1 MASDDVKSIIDH
13 ESVLRGKRSNFEN
26 WWQQIAYRVRPA
38 EAQFT
43 TITEQG
49 EKRTERLFHSG
60 AAIANER
67 FAAVLEDLLTP
78 RNQIWHA
85 LTLEDENEELSKDS
99 EVARYLERLNKLLH
113 SVRYRPKAN
122 YAGQKAMSYLDVGSF
137 GNAAMFVDEE
147 VGVGPTYMHVP
158 LRECVWAH
166 DASGNIDTV
175 YRRYTLQAR
184 QAAQLAAKKGWTLPE
199 KIAKAA
205 NDQPF
210 QEFEFLHCVR
220 PNDDRVASRLD
231 YRGMQWSSYVVA
243 CDAKQLV
250 HAGGFTSW
258 PWAISRY
265 LLAGGETYARSPA
278 MAAWPAILTLNE
290 EKKTILRA
298 GQRAVEPPIL
308 LTEDGALEP
317 FNLQNGA
324 LNPGLV
330 SEDGRPLALPFQTGG
345 DIPLGLELM
354 ALEQQSVD
362 DSFLVSVFKI
372 LAENPQMTATQ
383 VLEIAQVKAT
393 LLAPV
398 MGRIQ
403 GEDLGKQIDR
413 EIDILAKQ
421 SRYAWI
427 EQEMPD
433 ALREAG
439 GRYKVDYR
447 SALSRAMRAQE
458 GVAILRTFEAAP
470 SAIALDQ
477 DAGLVLDVPEAFREL
492 ANINGV
498 PAKLLRDAKTVAALK
513 AQKAEANQA
522 AQIASVAP
530 EISQAMLNASKAEA
544 LRTGAA

>member
-1 MASDDVKSIIDH
+1 MASDDVLTLLDH
-13 ESVLRGKRSNFEN
+13 ESTLRQERTNFEN

-60 AAIANER
+60 AAIANDR

-78 RNQIWHA
+78 RSQVWHD
-85 LTLEDENEELSKDS
+85 LKPEDEEIAEDS
-99 EVARYLERLNKLLH
+99 EVARYLERLNKLAW

-122 YAGQKAMSYLDVGSF
+122 YAGQKAMSYLDVGAF
-137 GNAAMFVDEE
+137 GNAAMFIDED
-147 VGVGPTYMHVP
+147 VGTGPTYMHVP
-158 LRECVWAH
+158 LREMTWAH
-166 DASGNIDTV
+166 DASGNIDIA
-175 YRRYTLQAR
+175 YRKFTLQAR
-184 QAAQLAAKKGWTLPE
+184 QAAQYARTKGWQLPE

-205 NDQPF
+205 TEKPF
-210 QEFEFLHCVR
+210 QKFEFLHCTR
-220 PNDDRVASRLD
+220 PNDDRVAGRID
-231 YRGMQWSSYVVA
+231 HRGMPFASYIVA
-243 CDAKQLV
+243 CDAKQMV
-250 HAGGFTSW
+250 KTGGYTSW

-265 LLAGGETYARSPA
+265 MLAGGETYARSPA

-290 EKKTILRA
+290 EKKTILRV

-308 LTEDGALEP
+308 LSEDGALEP

-330 SEDGRPLALPFQTGG
+330 SEDGRPLAIPFQTGG

-354 ALEQQSVD
+354 ALEQQSID
-362 DSFLVSVFKI
+362 DSFLVSIFKV

-383 VLEIAQVKAT
+383 VLEIAQEKAT

-403 GEDLGKQIDR
+403 SEDLGKQLDR

-421 SRYAWI
+421 SQYAWI

-433 ALREAG
+433 ALREFG
-439 GRYKVDYR
+439 GRYKVEYR
-447 SALSRAMRAQE
+447 SSLSRAMRAQE

-470 SAIALDQ
+470 SAISLDP
-477 DAGLVLDVPEAFREL
+477 DAALVLDVTQAYREL
-492 ANINGV
+492 ATINGV
-498 PAKLLRDAKTVAALK
+498 PAKLMRDAKTVAALK
-513 AQKAEANQA
+513 AQKAEAAQA
-522 AQIASVAP
+522 SQIAAVAP

-544 LRTGAA
+544 LRQGA

>member
-1 MASDDVKSIIDH
+1 MAGDDVKTLLDH
-13 ESVLRGKRSNFEN
+13 ESTLRSKRSNFEN

-43 TITEQG
+43 TVTEQG

-60 AAIANER
+60 AAIANDR

-78 RNQIWHA
+78 RSQIWHD
-85 LTLEDENEELSKDS
+85 LKPEDDEIAEDS
-99 EVARYLERLNKLLH
+99 EVARYLERLNKLAW

-122 YAGQKAMSYLDVGSF
+122 YAGQKAMSYLDVGAF
-137 GNAAMFVDEE
+137 GNAAMFIDED
-147 VGVGPTYMHVP
+147 VGTGPTYMHVP
-158 LRECVWAH
+158 LREMTWAH
-166 DASGNIDTV
+166 DASGNIDIA
-175 YRRYTLQAR
+175 YRKFCLQAR
-184 QAAQLAAKKGWTLPE
+184 QAAQFAKRKGWRLPA
-199 KIAKAA
+199 KIAEAA
-205 NDQPF
+205 QKSPF

-220 PNDDRVASRLD
+220 PNEERVASRLD
-231 YRGMQWSSYVVA
+231 HRGMQFASYVVA
-243 CDAKQLV
+243 VDAKEMV
-250 HAGGFTSW
+250 HVGGFTSW

-265 LLAGGETYARSPA
+265 MLAGGETYARSPA
-278 MAAWPAILTLNE
+278 MAAWPAILTINE
-290 EKKTILRA
+290 EKKTILRV
-298 GQRAVEPPIL
+298 GQRSVEPPIL
-308 LTEDGALEP
+308 LSEDGALEP

-345 DIPLGLELM
+345 DVPLGLELM
-354 ALEQQSVD
+354 ALEQQSID
-362 DSFLVSVFKI
+362 DSFLVSIFKV

-383 VLEIAQVKAT
+383 VLEIAQEKAT

-403 GEDLGKQIDR
+403 SEDLGKQLDR

-421 SRYAWI
+421 SQYAWI

-433 ALREAG
+433 ALREFG
-439 GRYKVDYR
+439 GRYKVEYR
-447 SALSRAMRAQE
+447 SSLSRAMRAQE

-470 SAIALDQ
+470 SAIGLDQ

-492 ANINGV
+492 ATINGV

-522 AQIASVAP
+522 AQIAAVAP

-544 LRTGAA
+544 LRQGA